1 MQVIWGNPGLLYD
14 ASEYNHTYVEGLIMA
29 RALACLGDKT
39 SYGEIISATASWFE
53 GNKAIARTGDKA
65 SCSKCNGCF
74 EILASAQDWAE
85 GGRAYVAT
93 GDKVLCRCP
102 DHYVYGSATQFTSTG
117 IGSLI
122 SRNTNLASVPVQQ
135 VQNAS
140 AQNCIR
146 FECTADDGQLMAGCR
161 YTLMF
166 PDGRSEAGVTD
177 EHGVTGWHFA
187 ESAENI
193 TLHIL
198 MD

>member
-1 MQVIWGNPGLLYD
+1 M
-14 ASEYNHTYVEGLIMA
+14 MA

-53 GNKAIARTGDKA
+53 GSKAIARTGDKA
-65 SCSKCNGCF
+65 SCSKCNGYF

-85 GGRAYVAT
+85 EGKAYAAT
-93 GDKVLCRCP
+93 GDRVLCRCP
-102 DHYVYGSATQFTSTG
+102 DHYVYGSATQSTSTG
-117 IGSLI
+117 TGSLTF
-122 SRNTNLASVPVQQ
+122 RNTRQSSVPVQQ
-135 VQNAS
+135 TLDAS
-140 AQNCIR
+140 ARNCIR
-146 FECTADDGQLMAGCR
+146 FQCAGDDGQLMAGCR

-177 EHGVTGWHFA
+177 EYGVTGWHYA

-193 TLHIL
+193 NLHIL